1 MHLPAS
7 RSAVPRLEWL
17 GASPSTNSAL
27 VELASGD
34 DTGSWPDLSVVVTD
48 NQTAGRGRLG
58 REWVAPAGRTLAISV
73 LLRPGSGAA
82 ALPFDS
88 YGWIPLFAG
97 VAMARALRPFVDT
110 DRLTTVKWPND
121 VQVDGLKISGIL
133 SELVP
138 GTRDVV
144 VGAGVNLYFA
154 ADELPVATATSLSL
168 VAGSEFTVDEVL
180 SGYLR
185 ELTGLYRAFVSHGG
199 DAVASG
205 IASAVTAE
213 CGTLG
218 RSVRVELP
226 DSAVVTGI
234 ATGLD
239 SLGRL
244 VVAPD
249 AHAGAHPGT
258 GAPSTAAPLVVSAG
272 DVTHLRH

>member
-1 MHLPAS
+1 MHLSAS

-17 GASPSTNSAL
+17 AASPSTNSAL
-27 VELASGD
+27 VELASGAEA
-34 DTGSWPDLSVVVTD
+34 GSWPDLSVVVTD

-73 LLRPGSGAA
+73 LLRPSAGAA

-97 VAMARALRPFVDT
+97 VAMAEALRPFVDAG
-110 DRLTTVKWPND
+110 RLTSVKWPND

-144 VGAGVNLYFA
+144 VGAGVNLFFA
-154 ADELPVATATSLSL
+154 ADELPVTTATSLSL
-168 VAGSEFTVDEVL
+168 VADSEFTVDGVL
-180 SGYLR
+180 SAYLR
-185 ELTGLYRAFVSHGG
+185 ELTGLYGAFVSYGG

-205 IASAVTAE
+205 IAQAVTAA
-213 CGTLG
+213 CGTVN

-226 DSAVVTGI
+226 DGSVVTGT

-239 SLGRL
+239 ALGRL

-249 AHAGAHPGT
+249 AHADAD
-258 GAPSTAAPLVVSAG
+258 AASITDPLVVSAG